1 MSTRT
6 PAGDRSGAT
15 LDAASGAAAISAPN
29 ARRAFLRRLSG
40 SAAVLGMPALLA
52 ACGGGGGDGGAA
64 AGTGSP
70 LGGGSQ
76 GGGDG
81 GSGGNGGNGGSGG
94 GGSGGT
100 GGSGATI
107 DPAVRAATIAAV
119 ESHCRTLSKQQ
130 PALTPLAFAE
140 AVAAKLRTDAAYAEV
155 GVDGETQCAWGV
167 FTDGRLHLVA
177 GNFIPQRRAGVQS
190 APAAERKRALAAAL
204 SEVPAA
210 ATARV
215 MQSFGPMFDGADV
228 VTDVIGWLQEK
239 GWQVPHGAEH
249 EAPLSALRALGG
261 VGYFYINTHGG
272 AGAPTL
278 QPFSGES
285 MYSIQ
290 SSTKVSLAEEWSD
303 ITRDD
308 LAARRLT
315 YFTAYN
321 GDLILDRWP
330 DWDTRYGITANFV
343 DTYWKF
349 AADSVVIMNAC
360 SSTKITHTTNWAA
373 SFIFAVHKAGAGVYL
388 GWNDTCSP
396 AGAYRA
402 ARYFTDR
409 MLGANR
415 FQPEVPAQRPFPWD
429 AVLGDMKKKSFELDP
444 NTGATF
450 QALPNP
456 GSTNKQLLAPSIR
469 HVEVDEYLDELRL
482 IGRFGSKEGEVTIGG
497 QRRPVK
503 TWAPERIVVELPRT
517 GAGSRG
523 AVQVVVRGVKSNLRQ
538 LTEWTIP
545 MQYTYAVLERF
556 GLVVDGPG
564 TVRLRADVGGT
575 RDVPGEV
582 PVQSTG
588 YAYDTRDSQ
597 FTLTGRGAMPTPKCT
612 LVWTGQ
618 ATYMA
623 IPEAGYPHSLMAYM
637 KVDTVTKQGFLGLAL
652 GAPTPPFVQTGCGT
666 TDGIAAHFGTL
677 DAQVSYPTPLEGRTD
692 VIPLHSAALSFGP
705 DYRIVAGRSETQ
717 VARVVWPEVVPV
729 APPLASDGV

>member
-1 MSTRT
+1 MSTQT
-6 PAGDRSGAT
+6 PTGDRSGTVDITTQAG
-15 LDAASGAAAISAPN
+15 ASAAPN
-29 ARRAFLRRLSG
+29 ARRAFLRRLTS
-40 SAAVLGMPALLA
+40 SAAALGMPALLA
-52 ACGGGGGDGGAA
+52 ACGGGGDDAA
-64 AGTGSP
+64 AGDGS
-70 LGGGSQ
+70 GA
-76 GGGDG
+76 
-81 GSGGNGGNGGSGG
+81 GGNGGNGG
-94 GGSGGT
+94 T
-100 GGSGATI
+100 TI
-107 DPAVRAATIAAV
+107 DPAVRAAAIAAV
-119 ESHCRTLSKQQ
+119 EDHCRALAQQQ
-130 PALTPLAFAE
+130 PALTPLAFVE
-140 AVAAKLRTDAAYAEV
+140 AVATKLRSNAAYAEV
-155 GVDGETQCAWGV
+155 GVDAETLCAWGL
-167 FTDGRLHLVA
+167 FADGRLHLVA
-177 GNFIPQRRAGVQS
+177 NNYAPQRRAGAQG
-190 APAAERKRALAAAL
+190 ATMADRRGALAAAL

-228 VTDVIGWLQEK
+228 VTDVVGWMQEK

-278 QPFSGES
+278 HPFSRES

-290 SSTKVSLAEEWSD
+290 SSTRISVAEELND
-303 ITRDD
+303 QTRAD

-315 YFTAYN
+315 YFTAAN
-321 GDLILDRWP
+321 GDLWFDRWP
-330 DWDTRYGITANFV
+330 DFDTRYGITAHFV

-402 ARYFTDR
+402 ARYLTDR
-409 MLGANR
+409 LLGANK

-429 AVLGDMKKKSFELDP
+429 AVIGDMTKKSFEIDP
-444 NTGATF
+444 NTAAVF

-469 HVEVDEYLDELRL
+469 HVEVNEYTDELRL
-482 IGRFGSKEGEVTIGG
+482 VGRFGSKEGEVTIGG
-497 QRRPVK
+497 HKRQIK
-503 TWAPERIVVELPRT
+503 KWEPERIVVDLPRT
-517 GAGSRG
+517 GDGARG
-523 AVQVVVRGVKSNLRQ
+523 PVQVLVHGVKSNLRQ

-545 MQYTYAVLERF
+545 MHYTYAIMEHV

-564 TVRLRADVGGT
+564 TVRLRADVGGS
-575 RDVPGEV
+575 RDVPGEA
-582 PVQSTG
+582 PVQTTR

-597 FTLTGRGAMPTPKCT
+597 FTLTGRGALPTPQCT

-618 ATYMA
+618 ATYKA
-623 IPEAGYPHSLMAYM
+623 IPEPGHPHSLMAYM
-637 KVDTVTKQGFLGLAL
+637 QVDTVAKKGFLGLAL
-652 GAPTPPFVQTGCGT
+652 GAPTPPFFQTGCGT
-666 TDGIAAHFGTL
+666 TDGIGAHFGTL
-677 DAQVSYPTPLEGRTD
+677 DAPVSYPTPLEGSND

-705 DYRIVAGRSETQ
+705 DYRLVAGRSETL

-729 APPLASDGV
+729 APPLPTDGA

>member
-1 MSTRT
+1 MSTQT
-6 PAGDRSGAT
+6 PTGDRSGTVDITTQAG
-15 LDAASGAAAISAPN
+15 ASAAPN
-29 ARRAFLRRLSG
+29 ARRAFLRRLTS
-40 SAAVLGMPALLA
+40 SAAALGMPALLA
-52 ACGGGGGDGGAA
+52 ACGGGGDDAA
-64 AGTGSP
+64 AGDGS
-70 LGGGSQ
+70 GA
-76 GGGDG
+76 
-81 GSGGNGGNGGSGG
+81 GGNGGNGG
-94 GGSGGT
+94 T
-100 GGSGATI
+100 TI
-107 DPAVRAATIAAV
+107 DPAVRAAAIAAV
-119 ESHCRTLSKQQ
+119 EDHCRALAQQQ
-130 PALTPLAFAE
+130 PALTPLAFVE
-140 AVAAKLRTDAAYAEV
+140 AVATKLRSNAAYAEV
-155 GVDGETQCAWGV
+155 GVDAETLCAWGL
-167 FTDGRLHLVA
+167 FADGRLHLVA
-177 GNFIPQRRAGVQS
+177 NNYAPQRRAGAQG
-190 APAAERKRALAAAL
+190 ATMADRRDALAAAL

-228 VTDVIGWLQEK
+228 VTDVVGWMQEK

-278 QPFSGES
+278 HPFSRES

-290 SSTKVSLAEEWSD
+290 SSTRISVAEELND
-303 ITRDD
+303 QTRAD

-315 YFTAYN
+315 YFTAAN
-321 GDLILDRWP
+321 GDLWFDRWP
-330 DWDTRYGITANFV
+330 DFDTRYGITAHFV

-402 ARYFTDR
+402 ARYLTDR
-409 MLGANR
+409 LLGANK

-429 AVLGDMKKKSFELDP
+429 AVIGDMTKKSFEIDP
-444 NTGATF
+444 NTAAVF

-469 HVEVDEYLDELRL
+469 HVEVNEYTDELRL
-482 IGRFGSKEGEVTIGG
+482 VGRFGSKEGEVTIGG
-497 QRRPVK
+497 HKRQIK
-503 TWAPERIVVELPRT
+503 KWEPERIVVDLPRT
-517 GAGSRG
+517 GDGARG
-523 AVQVVVRGVKSNLRQ
+523 PVQVLVHGVKSNLRQ

-545 MQYTYAVLERF
+545 MHYTYAIMEHV

-564 TVRLRADVGGT
+564 TVRLRADVGGS
-575 RDVPGEV
+575 RDVPGEA
-582 PVQSTG
+582 PVQTTR

-597 FTLTGRGAMPTPKCT
+597 FTLTGRGALPTPQCT

-618 ATYMA
+618 ATYKA
-623 IPEAGYPHSLMAYM
+623 IPEPGHPHSLMAYM
-637 KVDTVTKQGFLGLAL
+637 QVDTVAKKGFLGLAL
-652 GAPTPPFVQTGCGT
+652 GAPTPPFFQTGCGT
-666 TDGIAAHFGTL
+666 TDGIGAHFGTL
-677 DAQVSYPTPLEGRTD
+677 DAPVSYPTPLEGSND

-705 DYRIVAGRSETQ
+705 DYRLVAGRSETL

-729 APPLASDGV
+729 APPLPTDGA